1 MRGAIRHSGNLSP
14 GAIMRKLMTAIILIP
29 AFLWIL
35 DAGASPIG
43 DRSRIWP
50 DFQYKDDV
58 AYSQFLGALDGAT
71 DEISD
76 MDLLFG
82 DFDFG
87 RKKAGAFELP
97 SDADRVKIP
106 VTTFIFSY
114 GAYLHQWEVPRL
126 EVPIEAPFFQE
137 RPFDY
142 KGPPSDPKPQPVIQ
156 PEEMDR
162 YRYPEELMT
171 PVHVPPT
178 GLMDTFELEYAM
190 QLEEDA
196 ARFRY
201 PFAPKDLPEPE
212 KRFYMYGE
220 VSPGTG
226 AGGVGYGPAQQQYG
240 YQYPAGGAGRG
251 YGPGIDATGELEKR
265 PKKGKGGGSD
275 FSPKGSSGPGKDR
288 PYAMILVG
296 AGLAAVASLF
306 RMFRLSL
313 LIMVGWA
320 VFFWKDLWL
329 IISELQ

>member
-1 MRGAIRHSGNLSP
+1 MRRVSDTPLPQKICLSP
-14 GAIMRKLMTAIILIP
+14 K
-29 AFLWIL
+29 
-35 DAGASPIG
+35 
-43 DRSRIWP
+43 
-50 DFQYKDDV
+50 
-58 AYSQFLGALDGAT
+58 
-71 DEISD
+71 
-76 MDLLFG
+76 
-82 DFDFG
+82 
-87 RKKAGAFELP
+87 
-97 SDADRVKIP
+97 
-106 VTTFIFSY
+106 
-114 GAYLHQWEVPRL
+114 
-126 EVPIEAPFFQE
+126 
-137 RPFDY
+137 
-142 KGPPSDPKPQPVIQ
+142 
-156 PEEMDR
+156 
-162 YRYPEELMT
+162 
-171 PVHVPPT
+171 
-178 GLMDTFELEYAM
+178 
-190 QLEEDA
+190 
-196 ARFRY
+196 
-201 PFAPKDLPEPE
+201 